1 MFYTFFVQHLICVA
15 KEKIMRK
22 IDEAYN
28 FIKNYINEKDFPPT
42 IREIAEAIGV
52 KSTSTIAYYLRKLEE
67 NNKIVKGSY
76 KNRSIQLMENIT
88 KPSSVDMISM
98 PYITS
103 ITEGQPLMSEQNI
116 ETRYTLS
123 GDIFKG
129 LDMFLMLV
137 KDNAMKNS
145 NIVKDDKIVV
155 SRQNVARNGEIVV
168 AIVGGSY
175 VIARLYKE
183 FNLFKLEFDSA
194 DCPPVY
200 AEKLVLL
207 GKVVGVIRNDIK

>member
-1 MFYTFFVQHLICVA
+1 
-15 KEKIMRK
+15 MRK

-28 FIKNYINEKDFPPT
+28 FIKDYITEKEFPPT
-42 IREIAEAIGV
+42 IREIADAIGV
-52 KSTSTIAYYLRKLEE
+52 KSTSTIAYYLRRLEE

-88 KPSSVDMISM
+88 KPSSVDIISM

-123 GDIFKG
+123 GEIFKG

-145 NIVKDDKIVV
+145 NIIKDDKIVV
-155 SRQNVARNGEIVV
+155 SRQKVARNGEIVV
-168 AIVGGSY
+168 AVVGGSY
-175 VIARLYKE
+175 IIARLYKE
-183 FNLFKLEFDSA
+183 FNLFKLEFDSS

-207 GKVVGVIRNDIK
+207 GKVVGVIRSEIK